1 MWSSSKIWSD
11 ATAAI
16 GIARRKGLGKIRHL
30 DTTDLWLQDKIRS
43 RKMSLEKILGADNPA
58 DVLTK
63 YVDKSILDKMLPKLN
78 LHKVQ
83 GRPACAPMAMGA

>member
-1 MWSSSKIWSD
+1 MQINVWSD

-30 DTTDLWLQDKIRS
+30 DCTDLWVQDKIRS
-43 RKMSLEKILGADNPA
+43 GKITLQKILSTENPA

-63 YVDKSILDKMLPKLN
+63 YVDRKTLENALPKLG
-78 LHKVQ
+78 LSVKS
-83 GRPACAPMAMGA
+83 GRPASAPVAMGV

>member
-1 MWSSSKIWSD
+1 MLKDLGWNVELKIWSD

-43 RKMSLEKILGADNPA
+43 RKMSLENILGADNPA
-58 DVLTK
+58 DMLTK
-63 YVDKSILDKMLPKLN
+63 YVEKAS
-78 LHKVQ
+78 
-83 GRPACAPMAMGA
+83 